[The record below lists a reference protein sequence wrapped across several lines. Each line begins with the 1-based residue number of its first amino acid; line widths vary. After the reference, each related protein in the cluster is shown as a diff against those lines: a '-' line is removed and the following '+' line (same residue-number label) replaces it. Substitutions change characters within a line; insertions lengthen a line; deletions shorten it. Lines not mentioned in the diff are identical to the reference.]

1 MKKTFTTLLAGIYA
15 VSTLFIGVA
24 TLVPATVSA
33 HDDEDQATT
42 SSKDSKK
49 DADHIT
55 YSYMAQAND
64 SYSVIAR
71 KAIQTYGIKNKVKL
85 SKAKILA
92 AETWLTQ
99 DAKSPI
105 LNLGEKVQIDET
117 KVKEAVDK
125 STKLSAAAE
134 SAWNVYAVGV
144 DFNTNAVGQ
153 AKK

>member
-15 VSTLFIGVA
+15 VSALFIGVA
-24 TLVPATVSA
+24 TLIPATVSA
-33 HDDEDQATT
+33 HEDEDQATT
-42 SSKDSKK
+42 NSKDSKK
-49 DADHIT
+49 DADHVT
-55 YSYMAQAND
+55 YSYTAQAND

-99 DAKSPI
+99 DAKSPL

-117 KVKEAVDK
+117 EVKEVVDK
-125 STKLSAAAE
+125 STKLSAATE
-134 SAWNVYAVGV
+134 SAWNVYTAGV
-144 DFNTNAVGQ
+144 NFNTNAVGQ
-153 AKK
+153 AIK